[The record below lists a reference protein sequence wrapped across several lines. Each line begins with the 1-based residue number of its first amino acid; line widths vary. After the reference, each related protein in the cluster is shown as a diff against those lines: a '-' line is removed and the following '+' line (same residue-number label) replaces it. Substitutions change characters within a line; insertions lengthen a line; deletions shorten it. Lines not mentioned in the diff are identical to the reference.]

1 MQRSLLWCSLICW
14 LSTSVPAGAATGRV
28 LKVLPHFLDAQGRNS
43 LTPSLYERD
52 AYQFYLR
59 QHPDLISA
67 IRFDV
72 QWNTKGPVWEQ
83 LKLRLELRGIAHG
96 DLPKQTVLEQE
107 VEPGGW
113 LSHWTGLKLSG
124 DACKNF
130 GEVTA
135 WRATLWENGQLL
147 GEQKSFLW

>member
-72 QWNTKGPVWEQ
+72 QWNSKGPVWEQ

-96 DLPKQTVLEQE
+96 DLPK
-107 VEPGGW
+107 
-113 LSHWTGLKLSG
+113 
-124 DACKNF
+124 
-130 GEVTA
+130 
-135 WRATLWENGQLL
+135 
-147 GEQKSFLW
+147 